1 MILRTLFVTAAFFIS
16 SITMAQSC
24 DGVISILRIS
34 DYVEGGSEAGLKEA
48 SIAHQQWYRDNGV
61 SDNEQVVVPL
71 MKYDEESDSLVSD
84 STRVATFHVNAPAGD
99 PADEAKGDEG
109 WEQFVV
115 QYSQNTSIKEQCFLC
130 LPTSLLSE

>member
-1 MILRTLFVTAAFFIS
+1 MVLRVLFITAAVFMS
-16 SITMAQSC
+16 SITMAQNC

-48 SIAHQQWYRDNGV
+48 SIAHQQWYRDHGI

-71 MKYDEESDSLVSD
+71 MKYDEESDSLLSD
-84 STRVATFHVNAPAGD
+84 TTRVATLHVNALAGD

-109 WEQFVV
+109 WEQFVA
-115 QYSQNTSIKEQCFLC
+115 QYNQNTSIKEQYFLC
-130 LPTSLLSE
+130 LPKSLLAE